1 MNPDAAR
8 GSALQLLEVSC
19 EVLNHEGI
27 HARPAARFV
36 RAARGF
42 ESRIDIVR
50 DSQCFSA
57 KSILD
62 VLSANLN
69 RGTVFTLRAEGRDA
83 REAAEI
89 LARLL
94 HSFAQE
100 EH

>member
-1 MNPDAAR
+1 MNPP
-8 GSALQLLEVSC
+8 LLELAC
-19 EVLNHEGI
+19 EVTNQEGI

-42 ESRIDIVR
+42 ECRIDIVK

-57 KSILD
+57 KSILE

-83 REAAEI
+83 RDAVEVLGE
-89 LARLL
+89 LL
-94 HSFAQE
+94 RSFDHD